1 MSNYDF
7 YQENISD
14 DEDFP
19 DPPLLRRTYKA
30 YCPHCDGISQSY
42 DPGERIVPCQ
52 FCVKI
57 NIPMIQRNVRGFIVR
72 NKLKKLKR
80 KEAIYKWFFMKN
92 VSGVD
97 LSNKIYL
104 FL

>member
-1 MSNYDF
+1 MSIYD

-14 DEDFP
+14 EYFP
-19 DPPLLRRTYKA
+19 PRPPPLRRTHKA
-30 YCPHCDGISQSY
+30 YCPHCGGISESY
-42 DPGERIVPCQ
+42 DPRERSVPCYY
-52 FCVKI
+52 CVQI

-80 KEAIYKWFFMKN
+80 KEAIYEWFFTKN

-97 LSNKIYL
+97 LSNKICS